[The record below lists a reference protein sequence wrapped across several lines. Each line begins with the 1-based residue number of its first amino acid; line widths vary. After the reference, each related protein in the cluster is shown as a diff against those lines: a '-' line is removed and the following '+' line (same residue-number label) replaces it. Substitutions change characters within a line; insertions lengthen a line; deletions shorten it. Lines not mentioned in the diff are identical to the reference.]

1 MEEKKYKE
9 SILYIIVRPI
19 IKVLFLFLYRP
30 KIEGRENI
38 PNSGRIILA
47 GNHTNNFD
55 CLLLMSSTK
64 RCIHFLAKDELWKG
78 PKKIIFSNMGLIPV
92 NRRQKDPNSLRS
104 AEKYLNH
111 EKVIGIFPEGTTE
124 KEKGKLLPFKI
135 GAVKMAYDTNTKI
148 IPFAITGKYKIF
160 SNNLK
165 IKFGES
171 LTINSENLTQQNDK
185 LKETIEK
192 LMVGDK

>member
-1 MEEKKYKE
+1 MEQKKYNE

-30 KIEGRENI
+30 KIEGKENI
-38 PNSGRIILA
+38 QKKGRIILA

-92 NRRQKDPNSLRS
+92 NRRQKDPNSLKS
-104 AEKYLNH
+104 AEKYLNY

-124 KEKGKLLPFKI
+124 KDKGKLLSFKI
-135 GAVKMAYDTNTKI
+135 GAVKMAYDTNTNI
-148 IPFAITGKYKIF
+148 IPFAITGTYKLF
-160 SNNLK
+160 SMDLK
-165 IKFGES
+165 IKFGNS
-171 LTINSENLTQQNDK
+171 LTINSENLTQENDK